1 MNKIERLK
9 AIVAQMKEMNAAG
22 NIDQAKWDELQ
33 HEAENLKAEIAADE
47 ACGSALNGLDSFIND
62 VPEPVAGRI
71 NTATPAVP
79 KDKKER
85 PFNTLGDQLQA
96 VARLTGYGDVNYPVD
111 QAENRMKAVNAAAGV
126 STTLSKEVGF
136 LIQTDFATQ
145 LRESAVEEGQLSSR
159 VDRQPIGPNSDSF
172 EYMEVKDKDR
182 SKGPWGGAFAVYRK
196 GEAEEMKAGKTAEM
210 EPRDIRL
217 EDMYGLLYV
226 TNRTLRDATALTA
239 LIQRGYRDNFAF
251 KLDTEIYEG
260 SGAGQC
266 LGFMNSPALVT
277 VAKETGQTADTITK
291 ENILKMFYSMPARF
305 IQRAAWY
312 VSQVGVQEVLPL
324 LTLGDTPIYMPPTGL
339 SGGLYGTLLGRPVI
353 PCERCPQIGDKG
365 DIIFADLSQYLLIEK
380 GATEIETSIH
390 VKFVTDETAFR
401 FIQRNNGQPWD
412 SAPYTTL
419 KGNKKM
425 SPFICLAERA

>member
-47 ACGSALNGLDSFIND
+47 ARGSALNGLDSFIND

-412 SAPYTTL
+412 STPFTTL

>member
-1 MNKIERLK
+1 
-9 AIVAQMKEMNAAG
+9 MKEMNAAG

-47 ACGSALNGLDSFIND
+47 ARGSALNGLDSFIND

-196 GEAEEMKAGKTAEM
+196 GEAEEMKAGKSAEM

-239 LIQRGYRDNFAF
+239 LIHRGYRDNFAF

>member
-22 NIDQAKWDELQ
+22 NIDQAKWDKLQ

-47 ACGSALNGLDSFIND
+47 ARGSALNGLDSFIND

-412 SAPYTTL
+412 STPFTTL

>member
-1 MNKIERLK
+1 MNKIDKLK
-9 AIVAQMKEMNAAG
+9 AVVAQMKEMNAAG
-22 NIDQAKWDELQ
+22 SIDQAKWDELQ
-33 HEAENLKAEIAADE
+33 NEAEKLKAEIAADE
-47 ACGSALNGLDSFIND
+47 ARGKVLGEFDSFVNES
-62 VPEPVAGRI
+62 PQPTAGRAD
-71 NTATPAVP
+71 TKMPAVP
-79 KDKKER
+79 KDKNER

-96 VARLTGYGDVNYPVD
+96 VARLAGCGDIDYPVD

-126 STTLSKEVGF
+126 STTLSREVGF
-136 LIQTDFATQ
+136 IIQTDFASQ
-145 LRESAVEEGQLSSR
+145 LRESAIEEGQLSSR

-172 EYMEVKDKDR
+172 EYMEVADKDR

-196 GEAEEMKAGKTAEM
+196 GEAEEMTGGKTAKM
-210 EPRDIRL
+210 EPRDVRL

-226 TNRTLRDATALTA
+226 TNRTLRDTVALTA

-251 KLDTEIYEG
+251 KLDAEIYEG
-260 SGAGQC
+260 SGAGQR
-266 LGFMNSPALVT
+266 LGFMKSPALVT

-305 IQRAAWY
+305 IQRAVWL
-312 VSQVGVQEVLPL
+312 VSQVGVQEALPL
-324 LTLGDTPIYMPPTGL
+324 LTLGDTPIYMPPTGI

-380 GATEIETSIH
+380 GSTEAETSIH

-412 SAPYTTL
+412 SAPFTTL

-425 SPFICLAERA
+425 SPFICLADRA

>member
-1 MNKIERLK
+1 MEKIERLK
-9 AIVAQMKEMNAAG
+9 AIVTQMKQMNSAG
-22 NIDQAKWDELQ
+22 EVDQKKWDELQ
-33 HEAENLKAEIAADE
+33 AGAERLKEEIAADE
-47 ACGSALNGLDSFIND
+47 ARGSALGMLENFIN
-62 VPEPVAGRI
+62 EPAQPKVGRQG
-71 NTATPAVP
+71 TGAPAIP
-79 KDKKER
+79 KDKNER
-85 PFNTLGDQLQA
+85 PFNTLGEQLQA
-96 VARLTGYGDVNYPVD
+96 VARLAGCGEVNYPVD

-126 STTLSKEVGF
+126 STTLSGEAGF
-136 LIQTDFATQ
+136 LIQTDFAAS

-172 EYMEVKDKDR
+172 EYMEVRDKDR

-196 GEAEEMKAGKTAEM
+196 GEAEEMTAGRTAKM

-226 TNRTLRDATALTA
+226 TNRTLRDTTALTS

-251 KLDTEIYEG
+251 KLDAEIYEG
-260 SGAGQC
+260 SGTGQC

-277 VAKETGQTADTITK
+277 VPKETSQTAGTITK

-305 IQRAAWY
+305 VQNAVWL
-312 VSQVGVQEVLPL
+312 VSQVGVQEALPL
-324 LTLGDTPIYMPPTGL
+324 LTIGDTPIYMPPTGL

-353 PCERCPQIGDKG
+353 PCERCPQIGAKG
-365 DIIFADLSQYLLIEK
+365 DVIFADLSQYLLIEK
-380 GATEIETSIH
+380 GNTEMETSIH
-390 VKFVTDETAFR
+390 VKFITDETAFR

-419 KGNKKM
+419 KGGKKM

>member
-1 MNKIERLK
+1 MNKIEKLK

-22 NIDQAKWDELQ
+22 SVDPAKWDELQ
-33 HEAENLKAEIAADE
+33 KEAANLKAEIAEDE
-47 ACGSALNGLDSFIND
+47 ARGSALNDFEAFVNDS
-62 VPEPVAGRI
+62 PQPVAGRT
-71 NTATPAVP
+71 NTTTPAIP
-79 KDKKER
+79 KDKNER
-85 PFNTLGDQLQA
+85 PFNMLGDQLQA
-96 VARLTGYGDVNYPVD
+96 VARLTGCGDVDYPVD

-126 STTLSKEVGF
+126 STTLSREVGF

-145 LRESAVEEGQLSSR
+145 LRESAIEEGQLSSH

-172 EYMEVKDKDR
+172 EYMEIKDKDR

-196 GEAEEMKAGKTAEM
+196 GEAEEMKAGKSAEM

-312 VSQVGVQEVLPL
+312 VSQVGVQEALPL

-412 SAPYTTL
+412 STPFTTL

>member
-47 ACGSALNGLDSFIND
+47 ARGSALNGLDSFIND

>member
-47 ACGSALNGLDSFIND
+47 ARGSALNGLDSFIND

-339 SGGLYGTLLGRPVI
+339 SGGLYGTLLGRPII

-412 SAPYTTL
+412 STPFTTL

>member
-47 ACGSALNGLDSFIND
+47 ARGSALNGLDSFIND

-196 GEAEEMKAGKTAEM
+196 GEAEEMKAGKSAEM

-239 LIQRGYRDNFAF
+239 LIHRGYRDNFAF